1 MATFQYQA
9 FDAEGKSVSG
19 DIEAESAGQA
29 IVAIEA
35 RGLRVQSI
43 GVATAAAPTI
53 GSAFSAALPGGEQ
66 TAALKVEREVLQS
79 HMATLFERGR
89 PLLPALAAY
98 AEELPSGRQ
107 RRRLLAVCRT
117 LENGDQDAAAAALAE
132 MPEYW
137 IPLLGAA
144 TSSSDS
150 GRVLDE
156 FFSESQRTVELR
168 QQWWLTLAYP
178 VVLILLTGFVLVGLS
193 MFVIPE
199 FAKLFAEFDLNI
211 PVFTR
216 VILTTASWLASWE
229 GLVVALLSF
238 GFIALL
244 LNLDRILP
252 ARLAGLGSLLRPPFG
267 RRIAIARFAR
277 FTADLLEAGVTV
289 PDALRIAGFAVRK
302 APMQQSAWQL
312 ANNLESIAAEAPLRP
327 SRWLTATVTHALTA
341 NLPTSS
347 RVRLLR
353 EVSANHAD
361 RVNSALSWTFGII
374 EPIGICLV
382 GFAVAMV
389 VLALFS
395 PLVMLI
401 EGLSG

>member
-9 FDAEGKSVSG
+9 FDAEGKSVSD
-19 DIEAESAGQA
+19 DIEAESVGQA

-35 RGLRVQSI
+35 RGLTVQSI
-43 GVATAAAPTI
+43 GVATAAAPRN
-53 GSAFSAALPGGEQ
+53 GAGFSAAHSGGEQ

-216 VILTTASWLASWE
+216 VILTTSSWLASWE

-252 ARLAGLGSLLRPPFG
+252 ARLAGLGSLRPPFG

-277 FTADLLEAGVTV
+277 FTADLLEAGVSV

-312 ANNLESIAAEAPLRP
+312 ANNLESIAADAQLRP

-374 EPIGICLV
+374 EPICICLV